1 VKLQFARPG
10 SSGIRVVA
18 LVGLLALSLPVVAQE
33 KAPTPV
39 ERSNENARVLIQVFS
54 RFAPEGAGRLGVDGL
69 DAEIFDL
76 KPELS
81 GRAIRATEDV
91 IGVLG
96 QRLASEK
103 DPFIRQDL
111 EILIGAAERNIEGT
125 RLGDKY
131 DIPYFDL
138 PQTIFGG
145 IRALLDDQVPAERR
159 AKALVRLNRYAGLE
173 AGYMPIAK
181 LAEDRIRERLETP
194 GLSAPFK
201 DQLEKDLGNGPRFI
215 GGIGQLFEKYKIAG
229 YEVPYTLLKSQLSA
243 YEKFVRASLLP
254 RARAD
259 FKLPAE
265 QYTFALKQ
273 SGIDMPVEE
282 LTSRARVA
290 FKEIQNEMQAL
301 VPLVAKERG
310 WDLKDYRDV
319 IRQLKKEQISGD
331 RIYAFYETRIKQIE
345 KLIADNHVVTLPA
358 RQMRMRLASE
368 AESAATPAPNM
379 RPPRM
384 LGNTGEMGEFVLP
397 LRIPGKG
404 GEKEIAFD
412 DFTFAA
418 ASWTLTAHEA
428 RPGHELQFASV
439 VEHGVSTARALFAIN
454 SVNVEGWGLYAEA
467 EMKPYFPLDGQ
478 LGGLQGR
485 LTRAARA
492 ILDPGLQMGTITR
505 EEATRMLR
513 EDVVLSEAMTLQE
526 VERYTFWAPGQAPS
540 YFCGY
545 QRLMELR
552 ADAERKLGSR
562 FDRQKFN
569 DFILSQGMLP
579 PALLRKAV
587 LEDFI
592 PSQKA
597 G

>member
-1 VKLQFARPG
+1 MRSSFTRAG
-10 SSGIRVVA
+10 SLRRRIA
-18 LVGLLALSLPVVAQE
+18 APLAILALSLPVRADD
-33 KAPTPV
+33 KARTPV
-39 ERSNENARVLIQVFS
+39 ERSNENAQVLIQVFS
-54 RFAPEGAGRLGVDGL
+54 RFAPEGAGRLGVNGL

-81 GRAIRATEDV
+81 ARAIRATEDA
-91 IGVLG
+91 IGALK

-103 DPFIRQDL
+103 DPFVRQDL
-111 EILIGAAERNIEGT
+111 EILIGAGERNVEGT

-159 AKALVRLNRYAGLE
+159 AKALLRLNRYAGLE
-173 AGYMPIAK
+173 AGYTPIAK

-201 DQLEKDLGNGPRFI
+201 DQLERDLGNGPRFI

-229 YEVPYTLLKSQLSA
+229 YEVAYGRLKSQLSA
-243 YEKFVRASLLP
+243 YEKFVRTSLLP

-265 QYTFALKQ
+265 QYAFALKQ

-290 FKEIQNEMQAL
+290 FKEIQNEMQAIA
-301 VPLVAKERG
+301 PLVARERG
-310 WDLKDYRDV
+310 WKQTDYRDV
-319 IRQLKKEQISGD
+319 IRELKKEQLSGD
-331 RIYAFYETRIKQIE
+331 KIYAYYEARIKDLE
-345 KLIADNHVVTLPA
+345 KLITDNHVVTLPA

-384 LGNTGEMGEFVLP
+384 LGNTGEMGEFILP
-397 LRIPGKG
+397 LKIPGKA
-404 GEKEIAFD
+404 GEKEIGFD

-418 ASWTLTAHEA
+418 SSWTLTAHEG

-439 VEHGVSTARALFAIN
+439 VEHGVSIARALFAIN

-467 EMKPYFPLDGQ
+467 EMKPYFPLEGQ
-478 LGGLQGR
+478 LGGLQAR
-485 LTRAARA
+485 LMRAARA

-513 EDVVLSEAMTLQE
+513 EDVVLSEAMSLQE

>member
-1 VKLQFARPG
+1 
-10 SSGIRVVA
+10 VA
-18 LVGLLALSLPVVAQE
+18 AALALLALALPLRADE

-39 ERSNENARVLIQVFS
+39 ERSNQNAQVLIEVFS
-54 RFAPEGAGRLGVDGL
+54 RFAPEGAGRLGVNGL
-69 DAEIFDL
+69 DEEIFDL
-76 KPELS
+76 KPGLTERVLK
-81 GRAIRATEDV
+81 ATGEAV
-91 IGVLG
+91 GVLK
-96 QRLASEK
+96 QRLDAEK
-103 DPFIRQDL
+103 DPFVRQDL
-111 EILIGAAERNIEGT
+111 EILIAAGERNMEGA
-125 RLGDKY
+125 RLGQKY

-145 IRALLDDQVPAERR
+145 IRALLDDQVAADRR
-159 AKALVRLNRYAGLE
+159 AKALVRLKRYTGME
-173 AGYMPIAK
+173 AGYTPIAR
-181 LAEDRIRERLETP
+181 LAEDRIRERASVP
-194 GLSAPFK
+194 GLAAPFK
-201 DQLEKDLGNGPRFI
+201 DQLEKDLGNGARFVA
-215 GGIGQLFEKYKIAG
+215 GIGQLFEKYKIGGFEEAYG
-229 YEVPYTLLKSQLSA
+229 KLKGQLA
-243 YEKFVRASLLP
+243 DYEKFVRVTLLP

-265 QYTFALKQ
+265 QYAFALKQ
-273 SGIDMPVEE
+273 AGIDMPVAE

-290 FKEIQNEMQAL
+290 FKEIQNEMQAIA
-301 VPLVAKERG
+301 PLVAKERG
-310 WDLKDYRDV
+310 WKLTDYRDV
-319 IRQLKKEQISGD
+319 IRELKKEQLAGD
-331 RIYAFYETRIKQIE
+331 KIYAYYEARIKDLE
-345 KLIADNHVVTLPA
+345 KLIRDNHVVTLPD
-358 RQMRMRLASE
+358 RPMRMRLASE

-397 LRIPGKG
+397 LKIPGKA
-404 GEKEIAFD
+404 GEKEIGFD

-439 VEHGVSTARALFAIN
+439 VERGVSTARALFAIN

-467 EMKPYFPLDGQ
+467 EMKPYFPLEGQ

-485 LTRAARA
+485 LLRAARA

-552 ADAERKLGSR
+552 ADAERILGPR
-562 FDRQKFN
+562 FNRQKFN

-579 PALLRKAV
+579 PVLLRHAV
-587 LEDFI
+587 MEDFL
-592 PSQKA
+592 PKQKA